1 MFLRKSALLAGLF
14 CVSAAVPTRATDR
27 VPGFVIAPLGYC
39 ALSVTSSAQ
48 QTSSCIGTFAPTASY
63 AAVCNEG
70 TAARWRDDGTA
81 PTASVGQPL
90 GSGSPTAPTC
100 QPMATTFSTLQWIA
114 ESGTATLD
122 FTFYK

>member
-1 MFLRKSALLAGLF
+1 MTDLRTPLFTALLCASMAMPAMGQ
-14 CVSAAVPTRATDR
+14 R

-39 ALSVTSSAQ
+39 SLSVTGTAV
-48 QTSSCIGTFAPTASY
+48 QTSTCAGTFAALASY

-70 TAARWRDDGTA
+70 NAARWRDDGAA

-90 GSGSPTAPTC
+90 GSGSATAPTC
-100 QPMATTFSTLQWIA
+100 QAMATTFSTLQWIA
-114 ESGTATLD
+114 QSGTATLN